1 MTAPIRSMTDLV
13 EAVRAAQI
21 DRELSYEVIDALSG
35 LQSGYT
41 AKILGPAQSKRLGPV
56 STFPLLGALGKA
68 LVLVDD
74 EEQIVLVKGRWK
86 KRNIVGGSARQ
97 LKKRAA
103 SSIEQETPNTPEN
116 IEDLMRNALQ
126 ARMREIGMKGN
137 KSPKR
142 RAKMMAKRARQA
154 KATHAARKRWSKGN
168 AGNHQ
173 QG

>member
-1 MTAPIRSMTDLV
+1 MTAPIRSMAELV
-13 EAVRAAQI
+13 EALRTTQVE
-21 DRELSYEVIDALSG
+21 RELSYELLDALSG

-68 LVLVDD
+68 LAVVDD
-74 EEQIVLVKGRWK
+74 PEQIKLVKGRWK
-86 KRNIVGGSARQ
+86 SRKIVGGSARQ
-97 LKKRAA
+97 LKKRQA
-103 SSIEQETPNTPEN
+103 SSIDAEVQITPQN
-116 IEDLMRNALQ
+116 IEELMKNALK

-154 KATHAARKRWSKGN
+154 RATHAARKRWEKE
-168 AGNHQ
+168 
-173 QG
+173 